1 MGLLSSIF
9 GVGGDGGASAYQKQA
24 LAEFDKLQIPDP
36 EKMKVEL
43 DKLVAQGLITPE
55 QARTFLISKSALSDI
70 NTDPSYVAAQKK
82 SLAGIQ
88 DIADQ
93 GGLTAIDRARISDIQ
108 DAESAAEK
116 GSRQAIIQNAAERG
130 VGGSGLELAAQLENQ
145 QGSATRR
152 AKQDTDVA
160 AEAQKRALEA
170 MIQAGQ
176 LGGQLET
183 QAFGEE
189 STKANAADVIAKF
202 NASQQAGVEAQNV
215 AARNAAQEANLKE
228 KQRIADTNVATTN
241 TQRTNNAQ
249 VYQTAFDNAY
259 KKAAGKAGVYT
270 NMADTAS
277 KNAAASDAFTGSLIG
292 VAGNIGS
299 AMLTGNATTAAAKA
313 LAENE
318 AKKKALA
325 GLS

>member
-1 MGLLSSIF
+1 MGILGDIF
-9 GVGGDGGASAYQKQA
+9 GVGGDGGASDYQKQA

-43 DKLVAQGLITPE
+43 EKLVQQGTITPE
-55 QARTFLISKSALSDI
+55 QARTYLIKKSAFSDI
-70 NTDPSYVAAQKK
+70 KTDPSYVAAQKK

-88 DIADQ
+88 EIADQ
-93 GGLTAIDRARISDIQ
+93 GGLTSIDRARISDIQ
-108 DAESAAEK
+108 DAESAAER
-116 GSRQAIIQNAAERG
+116 GSRQAILQNAQERG

-160 AEAQKRALEA
+160 AEAMRRSLEA
-170 MIQAGQ
+170 LIQGGQ

-189 STKANAADVIAKF
+189 EAKAAAADAIAKF
-202 NASQQAGVEAQNV
+202 NASQQSATELQNV
-215 AARNAAQEANLKE
+215 AARNAAQEANLRE

-249 VYQTAFDNAY
+249 VYQNAFDNAY

-270 NMADTAS
+270 NMADTA
-277 KNAAASDAFTGSLIG
+277 ARTAASNDAFTGSLLG

-299 AMLTGNATTAAAKA
+299 AMITGNATTATAKA
-313 LAENE
+313 AAEAA
-318 AKKKALA
+318 AKKKALEA
-325 GLS
+325 LA